1 MVTGAGPQSKV
12 MIPPLAT
19 ALTTAFDVQL
29 AAVPWPTTLVGCE
42 VSTARAAGGTKAWP
56 PGFPALGRRRA
67 AGLVTCP
74 ARPGPGR
81 AAALAVTLDAASRT
95 AAGAAATECTGREQP
110 AASAAAA
117 ATPASRISRMGP
129 HASAATRDHIVI
141 FVLFASQPPQSRISH
156 PIEPRR
162 RLSWALPSI
171 WIMASARQFS
181 HESGAGMAVMSLCLV
196 QFVDVLGVTVVVT
209 ALPSMLASL
218 HAPESY
224 GSLIATGYAMF
235 FGGLL
240 MLGARLGDRFGH
252 RRTIVS
258 SLVVFAAGAAIA
270 ATASS
275 VVSLTAGRCL
285 QGAAAAASVPS
296 ALRLLTTVTAE
307 GPARRRAIAA
317 WSAAG
322 AAAGA
327 SGFVVGGVVTDLAGW
342 RFVFWAYLPLAA
354 MLVAAIVRSVPP
366 DRDADPARSLNLAGA
381 ATFTA
386 AVMMFVIG
394 TTLVTA
400 PAGRGSGGLLLAV
413 CAVLAGVFIV
423 IDRRAAEPLLPA
435 QLLRSPPLREGAL
448 GGLLNTATTSSAVTL
463 ITLYLQNTLRRSPLE
478 AAATL
483 LPFSLAVIGGSSLS
497 AVLLRRRRPQA
508 VVALGLAVIAAAD
521 LALLPSAAIPWGVA
535 ACAAA
540 AGTGIGLSSVAATSL
555 GTDVEAHWRG
565 TASGIINTAAQLGTA
580 IGIAVLLLIA
590 AATTGTPSAGTPAP
604 RIAWAAA
611 SATAAAGALLFAA
624 ARRRRPA
631 QMPAAR

>member
-1 MVTGAGPQSKV
+1 
-12 MIPPLAT
+12 
-19 ALTTAFDVQL
+19 
-29 AAVPWPTTLVGCE
+29 
-42 VSTARAAGGTKAWP
+42 
-56 PGFPALGRRRA
+56 
-67 AGLVTCP
+67 
-74 ARPGPGR
+74 
-81 AAALAVTLDAASRT
+81 
-95 AAGAAATECTGREQP
+95 
-110 AASAAAA
+110 
-117 ATPASRISRMGP
+117 
-129 HASAATRDHIVI
+129 
-141 FVLFASQPPQSRISH
+141 
-156 PIEPRR
+156 
-162 RLSWALPSI
+162 
-171 WIMASARQFS
+171 MASARQLS
-181 HESGAGMAVMSLCLV
+181 RESGVGMAVASLCLV

-252 RRTIVS
+252 RRTIIS
-258 SLVVFAAGAAIA
+258 SLVVFAAGAAVA

-275 VVSLTAGRCL
+275 VVLLTAGRCL
-285 QGAAAAASVPS
+285 QGAAAAASVPA

-307 GPARRRAIAA
+307 GPVRRRAIAV

-327 SGFVVGGVVTDLAGW
+327 SGFVVGGIVTDLASW

-354 MLVAAIVRSVPP
+354 VLVAAIVRSVPP

-386 AVMMFVIG
+386 AVMTFVIG
-394 TTLVTA
+394 ATLITE
-400 PAGRGSGGLLLAV
+400 PAHRGSGGLLLV
-413 CAVLAGVFIV
+413 ICAALVGVYTI
-423 IDRRAAEPLLPA
+423 IDRRAAAPLLPA

-448 GGLLNTATTSSAVTL
+448 GGLLNTATTSSAITL
-463 ITLYLQNTLRRSPLE
+463 LTLYLQNTLRRSPLE

-483 LPFSLAVIGGSSLS
+483 LPFSLAVIGGASLS
-497 AVLLRRRRPQA
+497 AVLLRRLRPQA

-521 LALLPSAAIPWGVA
+521 LALLPSAAVPWAVS

-540 AGTGIGLSSVAATSL
+540 AGAGIGLSSVAATSL

-580 IGIAVLLLIA
+580 IGTAIGLLIA
-590 AATTGTPSAGTPAP
+590 AATTGIPAISTPAP
-604 RIAWAAA
+604 RIAWAVAG
-611 SATAAAGALLFAA
+611 ATAAAGALLFADP
-624 ARRRRPA
+624 RRRLRAQVPA
-631 QMPAAR
+631 GR